1 MLTRVVWSPAL
12 LGYDFGPGHPMAP
25 VRLDLTFRL
34 ARELGVLE
42 APGVELVGAEPAA
55 DEVLATAHDPEY
67 VAAVHRAST
76 TGEIDLEHGIGTQ
89 DDPCF
94 PGMHEAAARIV
105 AGSVEAADALWSG
118 SVLHGVNLAG
128 GMHHAM
134 RSSAAGFCI
143 YNDAVAAIRRLLD
156 AGARRVAYVD
166 LDAHHGDGVE
176 AAFWDDPRVLTVSI
190 HESGL
195 TLFPGTGHATDVG
208 GPHARGTVVNVALP
222 AGTSDTRWLRA
233 VDAVALA
240 VVRAF
245 APEVLVTQHGCDAHG
260 DDPLTHLDVS
270 VDAQRAAMERMH
282 ELAHDVSGG
291 RWLAL
296 GGGGYAITK
305 VVPRVWAHLLGIAA
319 HAPVPVAAA
328 VPPAFAEHVR
338 AITSGGGS
346 PATMGDVASL
356 RQPRPWSEGYDPA
369 DDVDRV
375 ILAARRAVFEWHDL
389 DPLYD

>member
-12 LGYDFGPGHPMAP
+12 LGYDFGPGHPMTP

-34 ARELGVLE
+34 AAELGVLD
-42 APGVELVGAEPAA
+42 ADGVTLVGAEPAS
-55 DEVLATAHDPEY
+55 DEVLATAHDPAY
-67 VAAVHRAST
+67 VAAVQRASA
-76 TGEIDLEHGIGTQ
+76 TGRPDPSHGLGTA

-105 AGSVEAADALWSG
+105 TGSVEAADALWSG
-118 SVLHGVNLAG
+118 EALHAVNIAG

-134 RSSAAGFCI
+134 RTNAAGFCI

-156 AGARRVAYVD
+156 AGAQRVAYVD

-176 AAFWDDPRVLTVSI
+176 AAFWDDPRVLTVSV

-195 TLFPGTGHATDVG
+195 TLFPGTGHPTDVG
-208 GPHARGTVVNVALP
+208 GPHARGTVVNVAVP

-233 VDAVALA
+233 VDAVALTVA
-240 VVRAF
+240 RAF

-260 DDPLTHLDVS
+260 QDPLTHLDVS
-270 VDAQRAAMERMH
+270 VDAQRAAMERVH
-282 ELAHDVSGG
+282 ALAHDVCAG

-296 GGGGYAITK
+296 GGGGYAVTQ
-305 VVPRVWAHLLGIAA
+305 VVPRVWTHLLAIAA
-319 HAPVPVAAA
+319 HVPIDVGTPVPEG
-328 VPPAFAEHVR
+328 FAEHVR
-338 AITSGGGS
+338 LITSGGET
-346 PATMGDVASL
+346 PATMGDGEPL
-356 RQPRPWSEGYDPA
+356 RAPRGWGEGYDPH